1 MNTFFT
7 SEVLPRIMLCMAMIV
22 LCIIVIINTFE
33 RTPEEPVLLFLLRH
47 GLAGAIFG
55 TIFGN
60 ILGYYLAHG

>member
-1 MNTFFT
+1 MDTFFT
-7 SEVLPRIMLCMAMIV
+7 NEVLPRLMLCMAMII
-22 LCIIVIINTFE
+22 LCIIVIINTSE
-33 RTPEEPVLLFLLRH
+33 RESGEPILLFLLRH

>member
-1 MNTFFT
+1 MGTFFT
-7 SEVLPRIMLCMAMIV
+7 NEVLPRLMLCMAMII
-22 LCIIVIINTFE
+22 LCVIFIINTSE
-33 RTPEEPVLLFLLRH
+33 REPGEPVLLFLLRH

>member
-1 MNTFFT
+1 MGTFFT
-7 SEVLPRIMLCMAMIV
+7 NEVLPRLMLCMAMII
-22 LCIIVIINTFE
+22 LCIIVIINTSKRE
-33 RTPEEPVLLFLLRH
+33 SGEPVLLFLLRH